1 MFSSQQLERSWLR
14 ERLYVGLSALLFFG
28 VSKPRATPWAGI
40 WPRRWRSTKTSYNR
54 KIVTLDFLG
63 TLQRTH
69 KCGELRSTNS
79 GDTVTLM
86 GWVNRRRDHGNLIFL
101 DLRDRSGITQVV
113 FDKETSPL
121 AHAKAE
127 AARPEYVVAV
137 TGKVRKRGEGLANPN
152 MPTGEIELV
161 AQECLLLND
170 AKTPPFSPADD
181 GPVNEEVRLKYRY
194 IDLRRPE
201 LQRNFELRHNVTRAI
216 REYLSDNGFLEIE
229 TPLLTRS
236 TPEGA
241 RDYLVP
247 SRVHPG
253 HFFALPQSP
262 QIFKQLLM
270 VSGFDRYFQIARC
283 FRDEDLRAD
292 RQPDFTQIDLEI
304 SFPQMSTIFAV
315 AEGFLRAAFAAAG
328 ITLGEQ
334 PFIQMTYD
342 QAITKYG
349 IDKPDMR
356 LPAMV
361 DLSATLTPEL
371 REQLKIEQGLPV
383 LGFTIPFAGG
393 FSATQQKALTSEIRA
408 FFGDSGLDVLDIVRL
423 LNSETFAPL
432 AESIRARFLEEGN
445 VDGLQRDHLTV
456 VITPKLGTPAMW
468 NYDPQW
474 IYKRVGVLRI
484 ELAKKYAD
492 KHKLFEPTH
501 TAADFKFLW
510 VTDFPMYEWNEE
522 HKSWDAAHHPFT
534 SPHEDDIT
542 SGKLVNDKG
551 AVRALAYDIVLNG
564 TELGSGSIR
573 IHRKDV
579 QAEIFRSLGMSDAE
593 AHERFGFFLDALE
606 YGTPPHGGIAL
617 GLDRIVMIL
626 AGANS
631 LREVI
636 AFPKTAKAI
645 DLMVDAPTTVSDVQL
660 RDLSLKIVTRG

>member
-1 MFSSQQLERSWLR
+1 MRRSR
-14 ERLYVGLSALLFFG
+14 TAL
-28 VSKPRATPWAGI
+28 P
-40 WPRRWRSTKTSYNR
+40 YNR
-54 KIVTLDFLG
+54 EIVTLDFLG

-69 KCGELRSTNS
+69 RCGELRSNNS

-161 AQECLLLND
+161 AHECLLLND
-170 AKTPPFSPADD
+170 AKTPPFSPAED

-292 RQPDFTQIDLEI
+292 RQPDFTQIDLEL
-304 SFPQMSTIFAV
+304 SFPQMSTIFAT
-315 AEGFLRAAFAAAG
+315 AEGFLRAAFSAAG
-328 ITLGEQ
+328 ITLAEQ

-342 QAITKYG
+342 QAIAKYG

-371 REQLKIEQGLPV
+371 RETLKIDPTLPV
-383 LGFTIPFAGG
+383 LGFTIPSVGELSGTAR
-393 FSATQQKALTSEIRA
+393 KALLAEIRTG
-408 FFGDSGLDVLDIVRL
+408 FGESGLDFLDLVRL
-423 LNSETFAPL
+423 RTSEAFAPL
-432 AESIRARFLEEGN
+432 ADTITAKLSEE
-445 VDGLQRDHLTV
+445 LTAFNGSTQSSDDLAV
-456 VITPKLGTPAMW
+456 VITPKPGTPAMW

-474 IYKRVGVLRI
+474 IWKRVGALRL
-484 ELAKKYAD
+484 ELAKKFAD
-492 KHKLFEPTH
+492 KHKLFEQTG
-501 TAADFKFLW
+501 TAADFRFLW

-660 RDLSLKIVTRG
+660 RDLGLKIVTRS

>member
-1 MFSSQQLERSWLR
+1 M
-14 ERLYVGLSALLFFG
+14 
-28 VSKPRATPWAGI
+28 
-40 WPRRWRSTKTSYNR
+40 
-54 KIVTLDFLG
+54 
-63 TLQRTH
+63 
-69 KCGELRSTNS
+69 CGDLRSTNS
-79 GDTVTLM
+79 GETITLM

-113 FDKETSPL
+113 LDKEAAPV

-137 TGKVRKRGEGLANPN
+137 TGKLRERGAGLVNPN
-152 MPTGEIELV
+152 MPTGEVEMVAHEL
-161 AQECLLLND
+161 LLLND
-170 AKTPPFSPADD
+170 AKTPPFPIADD
-181 GPVNEEVRLKYRY
+181 GPITNEEIRLKYRY
-194 IDLRRPE
+194 LDLRRPE
-201 LQRNFELRHNVTRAI
+201 LQRNFELRHKVTRAI
-216 REYLSDNGFLEIE
+216 RDYLSDNGFLEVE

-253 HFFALPQSP
+253 HFYALPQSP

-270 VSGFDRYFQIARC
+270 ISGFDRYFQIARC

-304 SFPQMSTIFAV
+304 SFPQMATIFAV
-315 AEGFLRAAFAAAG
+315 AEGFLHAAFAAAG
-328 ITLGEQ
+328 VTLPSE

-342 QAITKYG
+342 QAIMRYG

-361 DLSATLTPEL
+361 DLTATVAPEL
-371 REQLKIEQGLPV
+371 RERLRIEPTLPV
-383 LGFTIPFAGG
+383 LGFVIPRAGALSG
-393 FSATQQKALTSEIRA
+393 TQRRGLIDEARQ
-408 FFGDSGLDVLDIVRL
+408 FFGDCGLDLLDVARL
-423 LNSETFAPL
+423 KTNADFVHLADDIDAQLADALAQERAVAHDTDGESVDPL
-432 AESIRARFLEEGN
+432 GSLPPDDLAI
-445 VDGLQRDHLTV
+445 
-456 VITPKLGTPAMW
+456 VITPKLGTPALW
-468 NYDPQW
+468 NNDPQW
-474 IYKRVGVLRI
+474 IYKKAGGLRL

-492 KHKLFEPTH
+492 KHKLFEQTD

-522 HKSWDAAHHPFT
+522 HKTWDAAHHPFT
-534 SPHEDDIT
+534 SPHEDDIVAGRL
-542 SGKLVNDKG
+542 SSDRG

-579 QAEIFRSLGMSDAE
+579 QAEIFRTLGMSDEE
-593 AHERFGFFLDALE
+593 ARARFGFFLDALE

-626 AGANS
+626 AGATS

-645 DLMVDAPTTVSDVQL
+645 DLMVDAPTTVSDAQL
-660 RDLSLKIVTRG
+660 RELSLKVVPRS

>member
-1 MFSSQQLERSWLR
+1 
-14 ERLYVGLSALLFFG
+14 V
-28 VSKPRATPWAGI
+28 
-40 WPRRWRSTKTSYNR
+40 N
-54 KIVTLDFLG
+54 LDFLG

-69 KCGELRSTNS
+69 MCGALRSTNA
-79 GDTVTLM
+79 GETVTIM

-101 DLRDRSGITQVV
+101 DVRDRTGITQVV
-113 FDKETSPL
+113 LDKEASPE

-137 TGKVRKRGEGLANPN
+137 TGKVRVRGEGLANPK
-152 MPTGEIELV
+152 METGDIEVVGQNL
-161 AQECLLLND
+161 LLLND
-170 AKTPPFSPADD
+170 AKTPPFPIADD
-181 GPVNEEVRLKYRY
+181 APITNEEIRLKYRY
-194 IDLRRPE
+194 LDLRRPE
-201 LQRNFELRHNVTRAI
+201 LQKNFVLRHKVTRAI
-216 REYLSDNGFLEIE
+216 RDFLSDNQFLEIE

-253 HFFALPQSP
+253 HFYALPQSP
-262 QIFKQLLM
+262 QIFKQILM
-270 VSGFDRYFQIARC
+270 ISGFDRYFQVARC

-292 RQPDFTQIDLEI
+292 RQPDFTQIDLETT
-304 SFPQMSTIFAV
+304 FPQQETIFRIV
-315 AEGFLRAAFAAAG
+315 EGFLRAAFATAN
-328 ITLGEQ
+328 ITLPESN
-334 PFIQMTYD
+334 FIQMTYD
-342 QAITKYG
+342 QAIAKYG

-361 DLSATLTPEL
+361 DLSAELTPEL
-371 REQLKIEQGLPV
+371 RETLKIDPKLPV
-383 LGFTIPFAGG
+383 LGFTIPRVGELSGTAR
-393 FSATQQKALTSEIRA
+393 KALLSEIRGG
-408 FFGDSGLDVLDIVRL
+408 FGDCGLDFLDVARL
-423 LNSETFAPL
+423 RTNEAFVPL
-432 AESIRARFLEEGN
+432 AEGIGAK
-445 VDGLQRDHLTV
+445 LTAEQLVFCGENFTTEDLAV
-456 VITPKLGTPAMW
+456 VITPKPGTPEMW
-468 NYDPQW
+468 NYDRQW
-474 IYKRVGVLRI
+474 IWKRVGQLRLD
-484 ELAKKYAD
+484 LAKKYAD
-492 KHKLFEPTH
+492 KHKLFEQTG

-522 HKSWDAAHHPFT
+522 HKRWDAAHHPFT

-542 SGKLVNDKG
+542 SGRLVNDKG

-579 QAEIFRSLGMSDAE
+579 QAEIFRSLGMSDEE
-593 AHERFGFFLDALE
+593 AHNRFGFFLDALE

-626 AGANS
+626 AGATS

-645 DLMVDAPTTVSDVQL
+645 DLMVNAPTPVSDIQL
-660 RDLSLKIVTRG
+660 RDLHLKVVTRD

>member
-1 MFSSQQLERSWLR
+1 
-14 ERLYVGLSALLFFG
+14 
-28 VSKPRATPWAGI
+28 
-40 WPRRWRSTKTSYNR
+40 
-54 KIVTLDFLG
+54 VTLDFLG

-69 KCGELRSTNS
+69 LCGDLRSSNS
-79 GDTVTLM
+79 GETITLM

-113 FDKETSPL
+113 LDKEAAPL
-121 AHAKAE
+121 AHLKAE

-137 TGKVRKRGEGLANPN
+137 TGKLRQRGPGLSNPN
-152 MPTGEIELV
+152 MPTGEVELV
-161 AQECLLLND
+161 AQELLLLND
-170 AKTPPFSPADD
+170 AKTPPFSPAED

-201 LQRNFELRHNVTRAI
+201 LQRNFELRHKITRAI

-304 SFPQMSTIFAV
+304 SFPQMSTIFAA
-315 AEGFLRAAFAAAG
+315 AEGFLHAAFAAAG
-328 ITLGEQ
+328 IALPAK
-334 PFIQMTYD
+334 PFLQMTYD
-342 QAITKYG
+342 QAIQKYG

-361 DLSATLTPEL
+361 DLTETLTPEL
-371 REQLKIEQGLPV
+371 RERLRIEPALPV
-383 LGFTIPFAGG
+383 LGFVIPRAGTMSG
-393 FSATQQKALTSEIRA
+393 TQRRALTDEARQ
-408 FFGDSGLDVLDIVRL
+408 FFGDCGLDLLDVARLKTNADFTHLADNIDAQLADALAKEHALAHDTDGETVDPLGALPPDDLAIV
-423 LNSETFAPL
+423 
-432 AESIRARFLEEGN
+432 
-445 VDGLQRDHLTV
+445 V
-456 VITPKLGTPAMW
+456 TPKLGTPPTW
-468 NYDPQW
+468 NFDPQW
-474 IYKRVGVLRI
+474 IYKKVGALRL
-484 ELAKKYAD
+484 ELAKKFAD
-492 KHKLFEPTH
+492 KHGRFTQTH

-522 HKSWDAAHHPFT
+522 HKTWDAAHHPFT

-542 SGKLVNDKG
+542 SGRLTSDKG

-579 QAEIFRSLGMSDAE
+579 QAEIFRSLGMDEAE
-593 AHERFGFFLDALE
+593 QKARFGFFLDALE

-617 GLDRIVMIL
+617 GLDRIAMIL
-626 AGANS
+626 AGATS

-645 DLMVDAPTTVSDVQL
+645 DLMVDAPTTVSDTQL
-660 RDLSLKIVTRG
+660 RDLSLKIVTRS